1 MNGFGIVA
9 TLKRG
14 IGVRG
19 AFLCPLCG
27 GDGEIAFAEV
37 STADSNLSHKDVCC
51 ECGGQ
56 GWLRDDFEDECE
68 D

>member
-1 MNGFGIVA
+1 MSGFGIVA

-14 IGVRG
+14 IPVRG
-19 AFLCPLCG
+19 AFLCPLCE
-27 GDGEIAFAEV
+27 GDGEIDPVEFSA
-37 STADSNLSHKDVCC
+37 ADPNPHKDVCC

-56 GWLRDDFEDECE
+56 GWLPDDCE